1 MTCPGCKKT
10 VGRLRLVG
18 KGEWKC
24 GECEPDTSKPI
35 QNADPKHFPFRTRNI
50 CSDGRE
56 VEVKSLRH
64 LRRLENQ
71 NGVASGAWN

>member
-1 MTCPGCKKT
+1 MTCPSCEKT
-10 VGRLRLVG
+10 VARLRFVD
-18 KGEWKC
+18 GEWVC
-24 GECEPDTSKPI
+24 VDCAPAEAKPI

-50 CSDGRE
+50 RSDGAE

-71 NGVASGAWN
+71 NSVASGAWN

>member
-1 MTCPGCKKT
+1 MTCPGCNKT
-10 VGRLRLVG
+10 VTRLRSLGNGV
-18 KGEWKC
+18 WKC
-24 GECEPDTSKPI
+24 DECVPDTSKPI

-50 CSDGRE
+50 RRDGRE

-71 NGVASGAWN
+71 NGVASGPWN